1 MTDGFDVSSRKF
13 VVSGRVQGVGFRA
26 YSARVARALHL
37 DGGASNLEDGRVV
50 VWAKGPIHALDRLES
65 ALWEGPRFSRVG
77 SVEISDVPLPDDLAA
92 EADVTF

>member
-1 MTDGFDVSSRKF
+1 MTDGFEVAARKF

-26 YSARVARALHL
+26 YSARAARALHL
-37 DGGASNLEDGRVV
+37 DGGASNMEDGRVV
-50 VWAKGPIHALDRLES
+50 VWARGPIHALDRLES
-65 ALWEGPRFSRVG
+65 ALWEGSRLSRVA